1 MGGRGITG
9 EVAASQCDAR
19 TFMNEATSSMNSA
32 MGSPT
37 VPAAEPDAAE
47 SISNPDAK
55 IVLLNEQIGRRSC
68 TPRARGSSIWDACIE
83 KVGGKSV

>member
-55 IVLLNEQIGRRSC
+55 IVLLNEQRGRSLEVQY
-68 TPRARGSSIWDACIE
+68 SSSTRQLHLGR
-83 KVGGKSV
+83 VH